1 MGKSVQGEANRNAGE
16 ARAPNGN
23 GKPTSGTAV
32 ARHNGRHGG
41 VQFRSRFS
49 KMADMILHDN
59 NCDGNGRASGTAAPV
74 RAALT
79 DAGVNFLAFPGSRLA
94 EPSAGFTR

>member
-1 MGKSVQGEANRNAGE
+1 VEPPSRGITAGAE
-16 ARAPNGN
+16 ESS
-23 GKPTSGTAV
+23 SGA
-32 ARHNGRHGG
+32 G
-41 VQFRSRFS
+41 FS

-59 NCDGNGRASGTAAPV
+59 NCDGNCRASGTAAPV

-94 EPSAGFTR
+94 EPSAGFIR